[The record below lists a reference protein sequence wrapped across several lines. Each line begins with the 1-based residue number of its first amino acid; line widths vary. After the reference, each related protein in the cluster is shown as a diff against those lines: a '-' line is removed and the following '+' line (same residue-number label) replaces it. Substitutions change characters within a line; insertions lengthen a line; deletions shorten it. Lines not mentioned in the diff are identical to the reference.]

1 MFRAMK
7 FHHQEVSCRIEA
19 LWYNVMS
26 KYIWYIWYY
35 GEPSAGV
42 IRRMEQVHR
51 GGSSLVVSTV
61 SAVLSSLHHCTTS
74 FSFILHRR
82 STFLAVDCVAKQ

>member
-7 FHHQEVSCRIEA
+7 IHHQEVSCRIQA

-35 GEPSAGV
+35 GEPSTCV
-42 IRRMEQVHR
+42 ICWME
-51 GGSSLVVSTV
+51 
-61 SAVLSSLHHCTTS
+61 
-74 FSFILHRR
+74 
-82 STFLAVDCVAKQ
+82 